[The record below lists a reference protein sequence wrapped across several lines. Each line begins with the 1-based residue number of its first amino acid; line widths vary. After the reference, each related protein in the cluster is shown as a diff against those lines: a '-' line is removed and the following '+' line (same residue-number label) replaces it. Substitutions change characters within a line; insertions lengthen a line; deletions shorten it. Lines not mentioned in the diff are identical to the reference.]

1 MITITMQLFDTEVE
15 GKTMKAFAAN
25 VTGEP
30 DVTEDFIL
38 QRVMSITENTVEAIS
53 GIGQP
58 LTTDA
63 RDRCILLIC
72 QALNVAAVR
81 SQERPD
87 TLAQDALVKYA
98 KDEQA
103 QVSSINSD
111 AEIKEKLSKAFD
123 DFLEVLKKLAEE

>member
-38 QRVMSITENTVEAIS
+38 KRVMSISQNTVEAIS

-98 KDEQA
+98 KDEHA
-103 QVSSINSD
+103 QVSSND
-111 AEIKEKLSKAFD
+111 EIKEKLSKAFD